1 MRIENYPNYPSRR
14 SPVIAQNMVA
24 ASQPLAAQAGLQML
38 KRGGNAVDAA
48 LATAIT
54 LTLVEPTGCGLGSD
68 AFAIIWDGNCLHGLN
83 SSGRSPASWTKDR
96 FSNFEE
102 MPYRGWESV
111 TVPGM
116 VAGWVSLSEKFG
128 KLPFQELF
136 EPAVRYAESGFAVSP
151 IIAQQW
157 SLGAGELTDQPGFSE
172 NFLKNG
178 NPPAAGEIYTN
189 IGFSQSLRLIAETKG
204 EAFYSGVLAE
214 KIDAYAK
221 EHDAA
226 LRLSDLAEHKPDWS
240 GTISKDFHGVSLH
253 EIPPNGQ
260 GIAALMALGILSHT
274 SLADLD
280 CDSPLAVHLQ
290 IEATKIALAD
300 AYKYVSDIEFMKK
313 VTVSDLLSDEY
324 LKERAGH
331 IKYDQAVDFKA
342 GAPKSGGTV
351 YLSAADQDGM
361 MVSFIQS
368 NYAGFGSGICI
379 PGTGIHLQNRG
390 AGFSLDP
397 DSPNVVGP
405 KKRPFHTIIPAFLM
419 DNGSPL
425 MSFGVMGGPMQAQGH
440 IQMVVRSHLWQQNP
454 QEAIDAPRWRVEGG
468 LNLVCEASMDN
479 VLLSFLSE
487 LGHNVYTKTSN
498 DAFGFGGAQLI
509 RRLQNGFYI
518 GGSEPR
524 KDGHVVGF

>member
-1 MRIENYPNYPSRR
+1 MQIENYPNYPSRR

-24 ASQPLAAQAGLQML
+24 ASQPLAAQAGLKML
-38 KRGGNAVDAA
+38 LRGGNAVDAA

-68 AFAIIWDGNCLHGLN
+68 AFAIVWDGGNLHGLN
-83 SSGRSPASWTKDR
+83 SSGRSPASWSANR
-96 FSNFEE
+96 FSDNNV

-111 TVPGM
+111 TVPGA

-136 EPAVRYAESGFAVSP
+136 EPAIHYAESGFAVSP
-151 IIAQQW
+151 IISQQW
-157 SLGAGELTDQPGFSE
+157 SLGADELSDQPGFAD
-172 NFLKNG
+172 NFLQNG
-178 NPPAAGEIYTN
+178 VPPTAGEVYTN
-189 IGFSQSLRLIAETKG
+189 IGFSKSLKLIAETKG
-204 EAFYSGVLAE
+204 DAFYNGILAE
-214 KIDAYAK
+214 QIDAFAK
-221 EHDAA
+221 KHGAA
-226 LRLSDLAEHKPDWS
+226 LQLSDLAEHRANWS
-240 GTISKDFHGVSLH
+240 GTISKDFHGISLH

-260 GIAALMALGILSHT
+260 GIAALMALGIISHT
-274 SLADLD
+274 PFDDLE

-290 IEATKIALAD
+290 IEAIKIALAD
-300 AYKYVSDIEFMKK
+300 TYKYVSDLEFMNH
-313 VTVSDLLSDEY
+313 VTVSDLLSDDY
-324 LKERAGH
+324 LKERAGL

-342 GAPKSGGTV
+342 GAPQSGGTV
-351 YLSAADQDGM
+351 YLSTADQDGM

-368 NYAGFGSGICI
+368 NYAGFGSGVCI

-397 DSPNVVGP
+397 KSPNFVGP

-419 DNGSPL
+419 DNATPL

-440 IQMVVRSHLWQQNP
+440 VQMVIRSHLWQQNP

-468 LNLVCEASMDN
+468 LDLACEGSMN
-479 VLLSFLSE
+479 TEVLSFLSE
-487 LGHNVYTKTSN
+487 LGHNISIKNSN

-509 RRLQNGFYI
+509 RRLPNGFYI
-518 GGSEPR
+518 GGSESR
-524 KDGHVVGF
+524 KDGHVIGF